1 MTAEMGHASWLQRCW
16 NFKLLEQSA
25 EAATGTFSGYL
36 AAYGNTDEN
45 EDRLMPGAFTA
56 SLAEYR
62 RAGEMPPMFLNHA
75 GIPWDAVTTE
85 SLLPIGVW
93 TDITE
98 DSRGLA
104 SKGRIDPM
112 DTDLGKRIYAGLR
125 NRTVKGLSIG
135 YKAIGFTR
143 GKAAAEPRR
152 TITEAKLFEGSI
164 ICMPA
169 NPLASIDRVT
179 SATRGLLDRARGRL
193 VPEEFDPRNIRHLD
207 TLLRDAG
214 LSRSKAKGV
223 LALGFKNLATPRD
236 AGAAGALDALLT
248 EIRSAKSAVAR

>member
-1 MTAEMGHASWLQRCW
+1 MATSDDGEDGACFVPPTMLE
-16 NFKLLEQSA
+16 FKLLEQSA
-25 EAATGTFSGYL
+25 EAALGTFSGYL

-135 YKAIGFTR
+135 YKAIGFTSNDVGHR
-143 GKAAAEPRR
+143 
-152 TITEAKLFEGSI
+152 
-164 ICMPA
+164 
-169 NPLASIDRVT
+169 
-179 SATRGLLDRARGRL
+179 TRGTGRQAQGRRQAATMDHGRFSRGG
-193 VPEEFDPRNIRHLD
+193 
-207 TLLRDAG
+207 G
-214 LSRSKAKGV
+214 LSRPASGAGD
-223 LALGFKNLATPRD
+223 GGRD
-236 AGAAGALDALLT
+236 IPTAGRDISRRRLSGSSAGRRRAAV
-248 EIRSAKSAVAR
+248 VAASRRFHRVGGDRRDRT